1 MRLERLFFFIVFICL
16 LVLLCVRHG
25 GTSFKTEIVT
35 RDSVVVNYTYRDSVV
50 YNVIKKDSVITDYT
64 LVSVTE
70 FDTITLHDTTYIA
83 VPIASYHFTDS
94 IADVWARGYRVTID
108 SVRVR
113 WHDAS
118 TTETIFV
125 TPRKRWLTADVGVM
139 LLKSDVWSL
148 SADVRAMIRVND
160 RWSIDGRVGVVAS
173 DRVSPYAGVGVR
185 YALGT
190 RRALGAE

>member
-1 MRLERLFFFIVFICL
+1 M
-16 LVLLCVRHG
+16 VLLLMPRRCGNVS
-25 GTSFKTEIVT
+25 TDAEIVT
-35 RDSVVVNYTYRDSVV
+35 RDSVVVNYTYQDSVV

-83 VPIASYHFTDS
+83 VPIASYHFADS
-94 IADVWARGYRVTID
+94 IADVWVRGYRVTID

-125 TPRKRWLTADVGVM
+125 TPRKRWLTADAGAM
-139 LLKSDVWSL
+139 LIKSDVWSL

-160 RWSIDGRVGVVAS
+160 RWSVDGRVGVVAS
-173 DRVSPYAGVGVR
+173 DRVSPYVGVGVR
-185 YALGT
+185 YALGSY
-190 RRALGAE
+190 